1 MPAILSDPPFALY
14 ALFVVAVVACGAVWV
29 NKRDKRSG
37 AAFLVSV
44 GLLAGLFLLDRLFES
59 PREEATRRVQ
69 EMARAADARNPDAFL
84 SHVAD
89 TFEYDGTGAPRKV
102 SREELRRSGVWSV
115 LQQYQVHV
123 AVWDFDR
130 NDIRE
135 VDPNT
140 VEIGFLAKAESG
152 DKQIPMYL
160 RAKFTRQP
168 DGQLKLS
175 GLSSYDAMKRTNER
189 QAIPNFP

>member
-1 MPAILSDPPFALY
+1 MPTILSDPPFALY
-14 ALFVVAVVACGAVWV
+14 AVLALAVIACGAIWL
-29 NKRDKRSG
+29 NRRTRRSLI
-37 AAFLVSV
+37 AFLVSIA
-44 GLLAGLFLLDRLFES
+44 LLAGLFALDRLFES
-59 PREEATRRVQ
+59 PREEANRRVQ
-69 EMARAADARNPDAFL
+69 EMARAIDARNQDAFL

-89 TFEYDGTGAPRKV
+89 TFDYQGEGGPRKV
-102 SREELRRSGVWSV
+102 SREDLRRSGVWSI

-123 AVWDFDR
+123 GVWDFDR
-130 NDIRE
+130 NDVRE
-135 VDPNT
+135 IDPNT

-160 RAKFTRQP
+160 RAKFTRQA

-175 GLSSYDAMKRTNER
+175 GLSSYDAMKRTKEP